1 VPVDLTVEGAD
12 KLRIVTRA
20 LKQFGD
26 KGLSR
31 EVYRGLNR
39 ATIPLREDARRSAA
53 SRLPQRGGLAQRVA
67 KSKMT
72 TRRRAG
78 RNPGISIQAKGM
90 TQLRSMDRGS
100 VRHPVFGRGPWV
112 TQRITPGWF
121 TEPMEAGAPEV
132 RRELLR
138 VLDEAARELARRV
151 R

>member
-1 VPVDLTVEGAD
+1 MPVGLEIEGAD

-26 KGLSR
+26 KDLSR
-31 EVYRGLNR
+31 GVYRGLNR
-39 ATIPLREDARRSAA
+39 ATIPLRADARRSAA
-53 SRLPQRGGLAQRVA
+53 TVLPQRGGLADRVA
-67 KSKMT
+67 KSRMT

-90 TQLRSMDRGS
+90 PQLRAMDRGV
-100 VRHPVFGRGPWV
+100 VRHPVYGRGPWV

-121 TEPMEAGAPEV
+121 TDPMEAGAAGV

-138 VLDEAARELARRV
+138 VLDEAARELIRKIR
-151 R
+151 